1 MQHKNL
7 FLISKKSLV
16 PLFRDGTVALFL
28 CIYHKTSATK
38 DELVNAKFTLFAPV
52 RDKKVLSR

>member
-1 MQHKNL
+1 M
-7 FLISKKSLV
+7 LV

-28 CIYHKTSATK
+28 CIHHETSATK
-38 DELVNAKFTLFAPV
+38 DELVYAKVTLFAPV